1 MQKQN
6 PVIKNYILSSE
17 KYVLEEKS
25 GLPRANRPRNDA
37 SLRSMT
43 PSHCEEQLLFG
54 VTKQSNVFYMNLP
67 NELLLNY
74 CKPSSFELP

>member
-17 KYVLEEKS
+17 KYVLEEKNE
-25 GLPRANRPRNDA
+25 LPRANDA
-37 SLRSMT
+37 LQRSMM